1 MYNDDDDDSLGD
13 MDWSPVV
20 TPTKPQLPAAL
31 ATFFKTARHMA
42 GVKFDAEHE
51 RFVYQAGPN
60 NWKRAYGLTTLL
72 RHAFWP
78 DYDRKNPGLLKSIA
92 IVKRRHY
99 AAKKRKAKGD
109 AVNTKPTKGSYTT
122 AQANRMGTSKSR
134 GPRGMELGTLVHG
147 ELHTWA
153 LDRYRGTHNFTDTI
167 RNPHAYSLGIRA
179 QLTRMGV
186 DVRYGEFMIYHPQIP
201 VATSIDL
208 VGWSQQ
214 YRSIVLIEVKTGSN
228 WDRDMGTGAMR
239 TRLPESASDRRLLA
253 HIRGLSNS
261 PYHQAM
267 AQLAVTHAIV
277 VTHYNVKRVMG
288 LVVWANQVHGVM
300 ARWLDKQMARVG
312 KIMLTE
318 LQVHMQQRKGI
329 PWAKPK
335 ARV

>member
-1 MYNDDDDDSLGD
+1 MYNDDIVI
-13 MDWSPVV
+13 MDWSPAVI
-20 TPTKPQLPAAL
+20 TTTKPHLPPAL
-31 ATFFKTARHMA
+31 AKFFKAARQMA

-60 NWKRAYGLTTLL
+60 SWKRAYGLTTLL
-72 RHAFWP
+72 RHAFWV
-78 DYDRKNPGLLKSIA
+78 DHDRKNPGLLKSIA

-99 AAKKRKAKGD
+99 AVKKRKAKN
-109 AVNTKPTKGSYTT
+109 ANTKPTKGSYTT

-153 LDRYRGTHNFTDTI
+153 LDRYRGTHLFKSI
-167 RNPHAYSLGIRA
+167 RQPHAYTLGIQA

-186 DVRYGEFMIYHPQIP
+186 DVRYGEFMIYHPGIP

-228 WDRDMGTGAMR
+228 WDRDMGTGFMR
-239 TRLPESASDRRLLA
+239 TRLPETASDRRLLA
-253 HIRGLSNS
+253 HISGLSNS

-277 VTHYNVKRVMG
+277 VTHYNMKRVMG
-288 LVVWANQVHGVM
+288 LVVWANQVHGAM
-300 ARWLDKQMARVG
+300 ARWLDKPMAKVG

>member
-1 MYNDDDDDSLGD
+1 
-13 MDWSPVV
+13 MDWSPS
-20 TPTKPQLPAAL
+20 TSTTTTKPRLPPAL
-31 ATFFKTARHMA
+31 AKFFKTARQMG

-51 RFVYQAGPN
+51 RFVYQTGPDS
-60 NWKRAYGLTTLL
+60 WKRAYGLTTLL

-92 IVKRRHY
+92 MVKRRHY
-99 AAKKRKAKGD
+99 AAKKRK
-109 AVNTKPTKGSYTT
+109 NKPTKGSYTT
-122 AQANRMGTSKSR
+122 AQATRMGTSKSR
-134 GPRGMELGTLVHG
+134 GPRGMQLGSLVHG
-147 ELHTWA
+147 ELHTWS
-153 LDRYRGTHNFTDTI
+153 LDRYRGTHVF
-167 RNPHAYSLGIRA
+167 RSMVLQPHAYTLGIRA

-186 DVRYGEFMIYHPQIP
+186 DVRYGEFMIYHPSIP

-239 TRLPESASDRRLLA
+239 TRVPQSASDRRLLGQ
-253 HIRGLSNS
+253 IRGLSNS

-277 VTHYNVKRVMG
+277 VTHYNLKRVTG

-300 ARWLDKQMARVG
+300 ARWLDKPMAKVG

>member
-1 MYNDDDDDSLGD
+1 
-13 MDWSPVV
+13 MDWSPAV
-20 TPTKPQLPAAL
+20 TATTTKPQLPLAL
-31 ATFFKTARHMA
+31 ASFFKTARHMG

-60 NWKRAYGLTTLL
+60 SWKRAYGLTTLL

-92 IVKRRHY
+92 TVKRRYY
-99 AAKKRKAKGD
+99 AKQKKAKN
-109 AVNTKPTKGSYTT
+109 AANTKPTKGSYTT
-122 AQANRMGTSKSR
+122 AQANRMGISKSR
-134 GPRGMELGTLVHG
+134 GPRGMELGSLVHG
-147 ELHTWA
+147 ELHLWA
-153 LDRYRGTHNFTDTI
+153 LDRYRGTHMFRSSI
-167 RNPHAYSLGIRA
+167 PHPHAYTLGIQA
-179 QLTRMGV
+179 QLTRMGI

-239 TRLPESASDRRLLA
+239 TRVPETASDRRLLA
-253 HIRGLSNS
+253 QIRGLSNS

-277 VTHYNVKRVMG
+277 VTHYNMPRVTG

-300 ARWLDKQMARVG
+300 ARWLDKPMARVG

-329 PWAKPK
+329 PWAK
-335 ARV
+335 RT